1 MKIIEVESMYECPFQ
16 QSENVQIGE
25 MTWDTNYT
33 CKIRDGDDCD
43 WEKCPMRIHKQY
55 RVKWVGK

>member
-1 MKIIEVESMYECPFQ
+1 MKIIEVMDMYECPFQ
-16 QSENVQIGE
+16 MSETVQIGE

-33 CKIRDGDDCD
+33 CKIRDDKPCD